1 VLAGLE
7 GLSYLHSGILVVQP
21 DNISI
26 SGVSGDPDVRA
37 EVSRVLTDK
46 IDGKGDYRLNVR
58 FDQRLVP
65 VVETVSP
72 EQCESRI
79 SDILK
84 KQQITF
90 APASSDIEAESLPVI
105 SDIAEVLR
113 DCADVEFVIEGH
125 TDSQGREDMNKNLS
139 QSRAESVL
147 SALLSRRVLTSGITA
162 IGYGEEQP
170 IADNDTEEGRA
181 ANRRIE
187 FHLVSKETNDE

>member
-1 VLAGLE
+1 
-7 GLSYLHSGILVVQP
+7 
-21 DNISI
+21 
-26 SGVSGDPDVRA
+26 
-37 EVSRVLTDK
+37 
-46 IDGKGDYRLNVR
+46 
-58 FDQRLVP
+58 
-65 VVETVSP
+65 
-72 EQCESRI
+72 
-79 SDILK
+79 
-84 KQQITF
+84 
-90 APASSDIEAESLPVI
+90 LPHV
-105 SDIAEVLR
+105 EVLR